1 VWHREFLNEADL
13 AQRGGKMWGYE
24 RGMAPN
30 DAAKRPQEQEQ
41 QEQQQEGQA
50 EVNGATSS
58 RPGKRL

>member
-1 VWHREFLNEADL
+1 M
-13 AQRGGKMWGYE
+13 GGKMWGYE

-41 QEQQQEGQA
+41 QEGQA